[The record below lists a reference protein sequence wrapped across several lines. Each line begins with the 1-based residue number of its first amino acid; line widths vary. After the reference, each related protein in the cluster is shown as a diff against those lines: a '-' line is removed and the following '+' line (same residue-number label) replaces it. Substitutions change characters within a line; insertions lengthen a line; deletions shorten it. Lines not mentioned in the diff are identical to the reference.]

1 MEAYSAATSSD
12 GEPFAPSSGNHIP
25 QAFCAPD
32 RMTAFSRLSRFGM
45 IVRPLTADRG
55 EELLTWF
62 LAGFPVRTS
71 AQQDEGPESTARN
84 PECGNIWR
92 ELLAKYDPNTHT
104 LKTAQFSLFEDL
116 TESSPT
122 LPRWGSMQNGELF
135 QQPTLVP
142 RTGET
147 ESGLLPTPN
156 CPNGG
161 RSVAHVTD
169 WRGRT
174 AYHKGKKVQFGLESA
189 VRIWPTPTS
198 TLGTNGG
205 LVTPAK
211 AREGGTLIE
220 ALSARTLWPTP
231 TASDNRPRGTQNS
244 TARRMALGKQVGLEA
259 MVKWATPTA
268 HNAKE
273 AACPAEYLRATPTL
287 AAQAGGALNPDWV
300 EWLMNWP
307 IKWSSLDALDPKEF
321 SRWKKAS
328 AAQVSGSAFMRTV
341 WWDSDPSQTS
351 HGQRPDEQREQEHCD
366 SVRKMPRVNA
376 CEPEMARSLERETVP
391 LLRTKI
397 FICAAAGKDVQPG
410 MREQTGVDEASIIP
424 RVATRVIA
432 RVDRLKAIGNG
443 QVPAVAATAWRL
455 LNHY

>member
-1 MEAYSAATSSD
+1 MSFLFSRALAEAYSAATSSD

-32 RMTAFSRLSRFGM
+32 KMTKFSRLSRYGM
-45 IVRPLTADRG
+45 TYKPLTESRG
-55 EELLTWF
+55 AELLMWY
-62 LAGFPVRTS
+62 LAGFRAKTS

-84 PECGNIWR
+84 PECGATWR
-92 ELLAKYDPNTHT
+92 ELLAKYDPSTHT

-135 QQPTLVP
+135 QQPTLVRP
-142 RTGET
+142 IEGNG
-147 ESGLLPTPN
+147 SGFWPTPN

-287 AAQAGGALNPDWV
+287 AAQAGGSLNPTWV
-300 EWLMNWP
+300 EWLMGWP
-307 IKWSSLDALDPKEF
+307 LGWTDLKPLETDKFPQWL
-321 SRWKKAS
+321 
-328 AAQVSGSAFMRTV
+328 Q
-341 WWDSDPSQTS
+341 Q
-351 HGQRPDEQREQEHCD
+351 HG
-366 SVRKMPRVNA
+366 A
-376 CEPEMARSLERETVP
+376 C
-391 LLRTKI
+391 
-397 FICAAAGKDVQPG
+397 
-410 MREQTGVDEASIIP
+410 
-424 RVATRVIA
+424 
-432 RVDRLKAIGNG
+432 
-443 QVPAVAATAWRL
+443 
-455 LNHY
+455 